1 MKRHMQPRSWIR
13 TIGRL
18 LLPLAFAWL
27 CTSPAAAIDADIQA
41 RQLGRGI
48 NVLGYD
54 PIWKDPAKARFQ
66 ARHFAAIRAGGF
78 QTLRVNLMAFRH
90 MNAINELDPVWLK
103 TLDWV
108 IANARGQGLNVI
120 LDEHDFDRCAK
131 DAVICREKLLAFW
144 QQISTRYRDMPESVL
159 FELLNEPHGQ
169 VTPELWNQMLTD
181 LLTVVRRDNPLRNVI
196 IGPGNYND
204 FQLLGDL
211 RLPQNDRHIIV
222 TFHYYF
228 PMPFTHQGAPWVEGG
243 PPPTGVTWGSPTD
256 YQAITDHFDRVASWS
271 KAARRPILLGE
282 FGAYDKGAMADRS
295 AYTAAIA
302 RAAEARGWP
311 WAYWQFDS
319 DFIAYDM
326 KTQDW
331 VAPIHQALVP

>member
-1 MKRHMQPRSWIR
+1 MSGNTRHRPLVLCLS
-13 TIGRL
+13 RL
-18 LLPLAFAWL
+18 LLLLAL
-27 CTSPAAAIDADIQA
+27 VTLYVRPAAAIDADIQA
-41 RQLGRGI
+41 RQLGRGL

-54 PIWKDPAKARFQ
+54 PIWKNPAKARFQ
-66 ARHFAAIRAGGF
+66 ERHFAEIRAAGF
-78 QTLRVNLMAFRH
+78 QTLRVNLMAFSH
-90 MNAINELDPVWLK
+90 MNAVNELDPTWLK
-103 TLDWV
+103 ILDWV
-108 IANARGQGLNVI
+108 IAGARAQGLNVI

-131 DAVICREKLLAFW
+131 DAVMCREKLLAFW
-144 QQISTRYRDMPESVL
+144 QQISSRYRDMPESVL

-169 VTPELWNQMLTD
+169 VTPELWNQYLAE

-204 FQLLGDL
+204 FQRLGDL
-211 RLPQNDRHIIV
+211 RLPATDRHIIV

-243 PPPTGVTWGSPTD
+243 PPPTGVAWGSPTD
-256 YQAITDHFDRVASWS
+256 YQAITDHFDRVATWA

-282 FGAYDKGAMADRS
+282 FGAYDKGAMSYRA
-295 AYTAAIA
+295 AYTAAVA

-326 KTQDW
+326 KTQSW
-331 VAPIHQALVP
+331 VEPIRKALVP